1 VLPICLPRVTLA
13 TPPTKVGI
21 VHSGHSGRHDSH
33 IKALKDAVNSVTSN
47 ANFVNVRYAHDGD
60 PTNEIKNAINTDNVQ
75 LLVAAG
81 GTACAMA
88 AQGPSGTANIP
99 VVYTSVSF
107 AASPAANMTGV
118 CAHTSELDEK
128 RLGYLQRALPG
139 AKKFGVLFNTTRF
152 NAAAQ
157 NTRLQAVA
165 VLLNLSPLSPTGI
178 DPTSGTPVKTQ
189 IATAFANWKSA
200 GIEGAIVAADP
211 LFNNNRLASNGGLIA
226 AANSNGIPTI
236 YQWREFADDDGF
248 MTYGPNLSVAYT
260 LAGFYA
266 GRIVNNPNAVQ
277 NAPLSLNNFELTIN
291 LKTAKALGKT
301 IPDSLLSEADYI
313 IT

>member
-1 VLPICLPRVTLA
+1 M
-13 TPPTKVGI
+13 PTKVGI

-33 IKALKDAVNSVTSN
+33 IKALKDAVNLITSN
-47 ANFVNVRYAHDGD
+47 ANIINVRYAHDAD
-60 PTNEIKNAINTDNVQ
+60 PTNEINNAINSDQVK
-75 LLVAAG
+75 LLIAAG
-81 GTACAMA
+81 GTACAMKA
-88 AQGPSGTANIP
+88 KGPSAAANIP

-107 AASPAANMTGV
+107 ATRPAPNMTGV
-118 CAHTSELDEK
+118 CARTSELDEK

-139 AKKFGVLFNTTRF
+139 AKKFGVLFNAKRF
-152 NAAAQ
+152 NADTQ
-157 NTRLQAVA
+157 NQRLQAVA
-165 VLLNLSPLSPTGI
+165 LLLGLSPPSPTGI

-260 LAGFYA
+260 LAGLYA
-266 GRIVNNPNAVQ
+266 GRIVNTPTEVQ
-277 NAPLSLNNFELTIN
+277 RDPLLLNNFELTIN
-291 LKTAKALGKT
+291 LRTAKALGKT